1 MNAACAQAFVDFAA
15 GVRADPGLARQA
27 TAARDHLFDGS
38 GNENETVAQAE
49 AAFGDEAHLLRGL
62 MLLESIR
69 LVRERQSARGV
80 PANITQATLDHHP
93 YSTLRDYAAQHGHA
107 GADRWIWS
115 WYRTVGS
122 GDLYRLGR
130 LEFIPQKWAL
140 PFRVFAHTQTG
151 ETLAILNAGERF
163 DDEGYYTGA
172 SVWASTLTET
182 DYEVGGCPIS
192 PRGFAMR
199 EPVRL
204 ARREWQQTLG
214 PGDTVLDIH
223 IPGDE
228 PLTLE
233 SARDSLL
240 RAETFFDHFHPQ
252 PRYVAYLCDSWVF
265 STQLE
270 AMLPRESNILRM
282 QREGYLFPNG
292 EDQESFLNFTFGA
305 PSIDLAT
312 APRDT
317 RLRRAVIAH
326 LEKGGTLRCGGFLL
340 LRRDLARFGAQPYRN
355 NG

>member
-69 LVRERQSARGV
+69 LVRELQSARGV
-80 PANITQATLDHHP
+80 PADITQATLDHHP

-140 PFRVFAHTQTG
+140 PFRVFAQTQTG

-182 DYEVGGCPIS
+182 DNEVVGCPIS

-204 ARREWQQTLG
+204 ARREWQQALG
-214 PGDTVLDIH
+214 PGDTVLDMH

-228 PLTLE
+228 PLAIEPVRNALL
-233 SARDSLL
+233 SA
-240 RAETFFDHFHPQ
+240 EPFFDHFYPEQ
-252 PRYVAYLCDSWVF
+252 RFVAYVCDSWVF

-270 AMLPRESNILRM
+270 AMLPPQSNILRM